1 MSSQR
6 ATRWLSLDQI
16 ETLLG
21 YSPRWWR
28 DRLGEF
34 SAVLRVGNGE
44 PRVSED
50 ALAAWCEARRWE
62 RASGCEPLRVVG
74 RYFSLAELSLLFGL
88 SRRTLEREIRA
99 GAFGPRSEVLLLG
112 NELRVS
118 AAGVAAFCASR
129 REVFA

>member
-6 ATRWLSLDQI
+6 ATRWLSLDEV

-21 YSPRWWR
+21 FSARWWR
-28 DRLGEF
+28 DRLPEF
-34 SAVLRVGNGE
+34 AAVLRVGNGS
-44 PRVSED
+44 PRVSEE
-50 ALAAWCEARRWE
+50 ALAAWCDSHRWE
-62 RASGCEPLRVVG
+62 RTTGEPALAVVG
-74 RYFSLAELSLLFGL
+74 RYFSLAELALMFGV

-99 GAFGPRSEVLLLG
+99 GAFGPRSDVLLLG

-118 AAGVAAFCASR
+118 AAGVAAFCAVR

>member
-28 DRLGEF
+28 DRLPEF
-34 SAVLRVGNGE
+34 AQVLRVGNGE
-44 PRVSED
+44 PRVCED
-50 ALAAWCEARRWE
+50 ALAAWCDARRWE
-62 RASGCEPLRVVG
+62 RTPDTQPLRVVG
-74 RYFSLAELSLLFGL
+74 RYFSLAELSLLLAL

-99 GAFGPRSEVLLLG
+99 GAFGPRSDVLLLG
-112 NELRVS
+112 NELRVP
-118 AAGVAAFCASR
+118 AAGVAAFCAAR